1 MKKKSM
7 CLMLAAA
14 MTASCMAPI
23 SSFAEESE
31 EPIVLKMI
39 GIAAGDEG
47 DWNDYWIIQRI
58 EELFNVDIQ
67 IEMITNESAD
77 EKLPLLF
84 ASDDLPDFFTKS
96 LSAEQIAQYGSE
108 GYLVDLSS
116 YLSEETTPNLWA
128 LLEEQP
134 TALAAMTEPDGSVY
148 SLYGVDMAVHNQAV
162 NRFYINYDWAEEI
175 LGKTPETLDEFYEYL
190 KGVKEGDMNGNGDT
204 TDEIPFGGC
213 YSDTEFTNSMMP
225 ILQAVGFTRM
235 EKEAIDGKVVY
246 VPAEDNYKAAIEFM
260 KKLYDEELLESD
272 FFTQS
277 AEQRS
282 AKWEDGLYGAV
293 GTAYIAGRNQQ
304 DDSIANEYNL
314 LSPMTSEY
322 NSERMQGVVGTNL
335 RGNFIVT
342 KECEHPEKVVE
353 IWDWLLSEEGTRAV
367 LSGPELGTWEEH
379 PEWGTVFTEEGD
391 ELIMEQYYDDSY
403 ESRDQF
409 ARIYLGPESSNIP
422 FYRNFIP
429 RTYNNTTKAETP
441 VSTKYDLVTDYQQHL
456 EQYYTLRWPEAI
468 KYTDDEA
475 NELALISTDLESYRS
490 EMVAKMITGEVSLD
504 DWDTYVQGL
513 NDRGLERYLELQ
525 QAAYDRFMALVQ

>member
-1 MKKKSM
+1 
-7 CLMLAAA
+7 MLAAA

-23 SSFAEESE
+23 SSLAEESE

-134 TALAAMTEPDGSVY
+134 TALAAMTEPDGAIY

-204 TDEIPFGGC
+204 TDEIP
-213 YSDTEFTNSMMP
+213 
-225 ILQAVGFTRM
+225 
-235 EKEAIDGKVVY
+235 
-246 VPAEDNYKAAIEFM
+246 
-260 KKLYDEELLESD
+260 
-272 FFTQS
+272 
-277 AEQRS
+277 
-282 AKWEDGLYGAV
+282 YGADQK
-293 GTAYIAGRNQQ
+293 TAQKQFGHTASGDKIENREQGNLAG
-304 DDSIANEYNL
+304 
-314 LSPMTSEY
+314 
-322 NSERMQGVVGTNL
+322 
-335 RGNFIVT
+335 
-342 KECEHPEKVVE
+342 
-353 IWDWLLSEEGTRAV
+353 
-367 LSGPELGTWEEH
+367 
-379 PEWGTVFTEEGD
+379 
-391 ELIMEQYYDDSY
+391 
-403 ESRDQF
+403 
-409 ARIYLGPESSNIP
+409 
-422 FYRNFIP
+422 
-429 RTYNNTTKAETP
+429 
-441 VSTKYDLVTDYQQHL
+441 
-456 EQYYTLRWPEAI
+456 
-468 KYTDDEA
+468 
-475 NELALISTDLESYRS
+475 
-490 EMVAKMITGEVSLD
+490 
-504 DWDTYVQGL
+504 
-513 NDRGLERYLELQ
+513 
-525 QAAYDRFMALVQ
+525 